1 MQLIPIQA
9 LWIPKVIPLK
19 LLLDHSRLQTFQE
32 GLQNI
37 QNLSSMQNHS
47 DQAIKSAGSFKSGYD
62 QLFHWI

>member
-37 QNLSSMQNHS
+37 QNLFLNAKPQRPSNRECG
-47 DQAIKSAGSFKSGYD
+47 IF
-62 QLFHWI
+62 